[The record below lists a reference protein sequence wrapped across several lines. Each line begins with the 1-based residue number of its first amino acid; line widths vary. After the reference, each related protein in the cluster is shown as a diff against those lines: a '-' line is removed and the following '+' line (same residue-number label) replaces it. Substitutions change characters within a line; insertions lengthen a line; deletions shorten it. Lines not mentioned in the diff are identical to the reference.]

1 MGGAYL
7 HRSVRIQI
15 LANGDMMQRSHLP
28 HLLITPQ
35 TRKMLLGIQA
45 FTVVS

>member
-15 LANGDMMQRSHLP
+15 LANEDMMQRSDLP
-28 HLLITPQ
+28 HLLTTPQ
-35 TRKMLLGIQA
+35 THKMLLGIQA
-45 FTVVS
+45 ITVP